1 MELVYTTVE
10 VFSNVYIVRNTITKA
25 DMSAKRHIVYVQN
38 MNTHG
43 EMHVGDIKLHFGN
56 SRSKVRNINARF
68 MGMFHSL
75 RRMVFYIC
83 ETTYTTDLQRSQN
96 AMGNT
101 QTKNSMQ
108 I

>member
-1 MELVYTTVE
+1 MKLVYTVVK
-10 VFSNVYIVRNTITKA
+10 VFSKVYIGKNSITRI

-43 EMHVGDIKLHFGN
+43 EIHVGDIKLHFGN
-56 SRSKVRNINARF
+56 SRLKLGNINARF

-75 RRMVFYIC
+75 RRMVFYVC
-83 ETTYTTDLQRSQN
+83 ETICTPNLQRSQG

-101 QTKNSMQ
+101 
-108 I
+108 